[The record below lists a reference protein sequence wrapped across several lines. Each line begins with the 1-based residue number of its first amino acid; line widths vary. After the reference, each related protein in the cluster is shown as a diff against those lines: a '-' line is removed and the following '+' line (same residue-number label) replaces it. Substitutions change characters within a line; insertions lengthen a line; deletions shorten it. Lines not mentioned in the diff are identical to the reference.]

1 MIFCHRWKL
10 HSLYSCMASS
20 DGLRK
25 VNFWPLVCY
34 FLLFLTWFRIAQ
46 IVQTIDSEMVSAT
59 VQRTA
64 LGGV

>member
-1 MIFCHRWKL
+1 
-10 HSLYSCMASS
+10 MASS